1 VSVWSRGGLRVNPQG
16 AVGGG
21 GSEGAAFVVKSHAH
35 ANLEIKGKE

>member
-1 VSVWSRGGLRVNPQG
+1 
-16 AVGGG
+16 VGGG